1 MALDRHPRVEQTW
14 LGFRAMTS
22 VRELVPPQNVLPAY
36 ARDRPGDEPGGHFL
50 KSGQRFLDAA
60 RSRGLAPHH
69 RVLDLGCG
77 VGRFALAAAGFL
89 DERGSYVGIDVSRR
103 SIKLCRAHFGSK
115 LPNFRF
121 VHAGLFNTEYNPRAA
136 AQDASAYRFPFRR
149 ESFDFV
155 FSNSLFTHLVPEA
168 TENYLLEIGRLLRPG
183 GRAFNTMFLLN
194 PESLAHLD
202 APDSPQG
209 KTHEFG
215 SGIARV
221 KSLENPEAWI
231 AFDEG
236 FIRELHRRSGL
247 EVQEPV
253 RYGAWSGRQETE
265 PGFGAKD
272 YVVARKLPPSPPK
285 RLYRRLRRSLR
296 RLR

>member
-1 MALDRHPRVEQTW
+1 
-14 LGFRAMTS
+14 MTS
-22 VRELVPPQNVLPAY
+22 VGELVPPQNALPAY
-36 ARDRPGDEPGGHFL
+36 ARDRPGDGLGKHFL
-50 KSGQRFLDAA
+50 GSGQRFLDAA
-60 RSRGLAPHH
+60 RVEGLESHH

-77 VGRFALAAAGFL
+77 VGRFAVAAAGFL
-89 DERGSYVGIDVSRR
+89 DEGGSYVGIDVSRR
-103 SIKLCRAHFGSK
+103 SIRLCRAHIGSK
-115 LPNFRF
+115 LANFRF
-121 VHAGLFNTEYNPRAA
+121 VRARLFNTEYNPRGE
-136 AQDASAYRFPFRR
+136 AQDAAAYRFPFRR
-149 ESFDFV
+149 KSFDFV
-155 FSNSLFTHLVPEA
+155 FSNSLFTHLTPEA

-202 APDSPQG
+202 APDSRQG
-209 KTHEFG
+209 RTHEFG
-215 SGIARV
+215 GGIARV

-236 FIRELHRRSGL
+236 FIRKLHRRAGL
-247 EVQEPV
+247 EIQEPV
-253 RYGAWSGRQETE
+253 RYGAWSGRQETA

-272 YVVARKLPPSPPK
+272 VVVARKLAPPPSK